1 VMGGRPVRPEA
12 VDLRWVGALL
22 HKNGVIE
29 ETGLAAAV
37 LNHPANGVAWLA
49 NKLAAHGETLQA
61 GDVVL
66 AGSFTRPTTAQ
77 AGDNFHVDYGPLGS
91 VTFRMV

>member
-1 VMGGRPVRPEA
+1 MLGGRPVRPLV

-22 HKNGVIE
+22 HKNGVVE

-49 NKLAAHGETLQA
+49 NKIAPYGEQVDA
-61 GDVVL
+61 GQVLL
-66 AGSFTRPTTAQ
+66 AGSFTRPSTAL

-91 VTFRMV
+91 VGLRFV

>member
-1 VMGGRPVRPEA
+1 MRPDA

-37 LNHPANGVAWLA
+37 LNHPATGVAWLA
-49 NKLAAHGETLQA
+49 NKIAPHDEQLDA

-77 AGDNFHVDYGPLGS
+77 RGDNFHVDYGPLGA
-91 VTFRMV
+91 VAFRFV